1 MEVNNLAHFVNMKKW
16 ILMFLMMAM
25 AHSAFSQVLLDQKR
39 NGRRLVSTHAAVLT
53 DEGKSPLVYIGY
65 SVQIEG
71 GSHAYYLTVG
81 IKSNQPISKV
91 NAGDRLLLKIGNHD
105 VLKYTAQANSK
116 FSQSGQ
122 TYYSNSS
129 YRINK
134 SDIDRIARA
143 QRLRIAMS
151 DGVLD
156 VDVARNAY
164 RNTLRQANEIL
175 KF

>member
-1 MEVNNLAHFVNMKKW
+1 MVA
-16 ILMFLMMAM
+16 IAQT
-25 AHSAFSQVLLDQKR
+25 AFSQVLLDQKR
-39 NGRRLVSTHAAVLT
+39 NGRRVVSTHAALLT

-71 GSHAYYLTVG
+71 GNHVYYLTLG
-81 IKSNQPISKV
+81 IKSTQPISKV
-91 NAGDRLLLKIGNHD
+91 NAGDRLLFKIGNHD
-105 VLKYTAQANSK
+105 VLKFTAQANSR

-122 TYYSNSS
+122 TFYSNSS

-143 QRLRIAMS
+143 QRVRIAMA
-151 DGVLD
+151 DDVLD
-156 VDVARNAY
+156 IDVARNAY
-164 RNTLRQANEIL
+164 RNALRQANEIL

>member
-1 MEVNNLAHFVNMKKW
+1 MKKW
-16 ILMFLMMAM
+16 FFTIILTLM
-25 AHSAFSQVLLDQKR
+25 AHAAFSQVLIDQKR
-39 NGRRLVSTHAAVLT
+39 NGRRVVSTHAALLT

-71 GSHAYYLTVG
+71 NNHAYFLTVG
-81 IKSNQPISKV
+81 VKSTQPISKV
-91 NAGDRLLLKIGNHD
+91 NAGDRLLLKIGNRD
-105 VLKYTAQANSK
+105 VLKLTAQANSQ

-129 YRINK
+129 YRISK
-134 SDIDRIARA
+134 ADVDRIARA
-143 QRLRIAMS
+143 QRVRIAMS
-151 DGVLD
+151 EDVLD
-156 VDVARNAY
+156 IDVAHHAY

>member
-1 MEVNNLAHFVNMKKW
+1 MEVFRKNCCMKKW
-16 ILMFLMMAM
+16 IFLFLMMIIAQT
-25 AHSAFSQVLLDQKR
+25 AFSQVLLDQKR
-39 NGRRLVSTHAAVLT
+39 NGRRVISTHAAVLT

-71 GSHAYYLTVG
+71 STHAYYLTVG

-105 VLKYTAQANSK
+105 VLKFTAQANSQ
-116 FSQSGQ
+116 FSRSGQ

-143 QRLRIAMS
+143 QRVRIAMA
-151 DGVLD
+151 DDVLD
-156 VDVARNAY
+156 IDVARHAY